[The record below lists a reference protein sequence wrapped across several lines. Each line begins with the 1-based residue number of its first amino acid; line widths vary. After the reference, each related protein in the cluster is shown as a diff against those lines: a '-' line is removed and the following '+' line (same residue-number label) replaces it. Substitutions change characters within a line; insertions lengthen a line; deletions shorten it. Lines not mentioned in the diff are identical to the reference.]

1 MQIRKIKVE
10 HFDQLYSL
18 SKLIFKEESWSKD
31 QLREAIEDDNYLCIS
46 LMDEGKILAFLIA
59 VQSLD
64 DINIVSVA
72 THSNNKKKGYATRL
86 LNWMINLAKYVEK
99 TLSLEVKSK
108 NEVAIKLYEKLG
120 FVKVHERPRYYR
132 DGDTAL
138 IMFLGDTK

>member
-1 MQIRKIKVE
+1 MQLRKNKVE

-72 THSNNKKKGYATRL
+72 THSDHQKKGYATRL